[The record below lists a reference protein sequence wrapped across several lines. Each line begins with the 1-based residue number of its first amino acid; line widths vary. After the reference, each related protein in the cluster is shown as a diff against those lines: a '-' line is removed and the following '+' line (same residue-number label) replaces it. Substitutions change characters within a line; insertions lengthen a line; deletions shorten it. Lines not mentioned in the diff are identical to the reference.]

1 MPCCCSSNIKAAK
14 ILGIILAV
22 LYGLGIVYDF
32 TNPLTKGNI
41 FSIVS
46 GFLGLASALIL
57 AYGGFTCNSKAMQIY
72 IYSTIFLII
81 LFIALAIWAVV
92 EVFNGI
98 NSVDAKVEL
107 IKETC
112 NEYRGTSN
120 NYQECLSALSLMIAA
135 DQNLLTASLLCD
147 TLSLLS
153 CQFSEIFYFH
163 PENCIVYFLS
173 FVQFLVQRYNPKLF
187 KKMLS
192 FDCFS
197 R

>member
-32 TNPLTKGNI
+32 TRPLTKGNI

-57 AYGGFTCNSKAMQIY
+57 AYGGFTRNSKAMQIY

-92 EVFNGI
+92 Y
-98 NSVDAKVEL
+98 AKEEL
-107 IKETC
+107 INQTC
-112 NEYRGTSN
+112 NKYRDNGTS
-120 NYQECLSALSLMIAA
+120 NYQECLTAINLMIAY
-135 DQNLLTASLLCD
+135 DDVLQTARVTGLIFVVVIAVATILFNIW
-147 TLSLLS
+147 TI
-153 CQFSEIFYFH
+153 FVAKNAKKEI
-163 PENCIVYFLS
+163 EAE
-173 FVQFLVQRYNPKLF
+173 K
-187 KKMLS
+187 
-192 FDCFS
+192 
-197 R
+197 

>member
-32 TNPLTKGNI
+32 TRPLTKGNI

-57 AYGGFTCNSKAMQIY
+57 AYGGFTRNSKAMQIY

-92 EVFNGI
+92 YANE
-98 NSVDAKVEL
+98 EL
-107 IKETC
+107 INATC
-112 NEYRGTSN
+112 NKHRGTPS
-120 NYQECLSALSLMIAA
+120 YQECLTAINLMIAY
-135 DQNLLTASLLCD
+135 DDVLQTARVTGIIFVVVIAVAIILFD
-147 TLSLLS
+147 IWTI
-153 CQFSEIFYFH
+153 FVAKNAKKEI
-163 PENCIVYFLS
+163 EAE
-173 FVQFLVQRYNPKLF
+173 K
-187 KKMLS
+187 
-192 FDCFS
+192 
-197 R
+197 